1 MAKAAAN
8 PKAIT
13 KSSPTETAIDRC
25 ERARKTAY
33 EAEYAKSRSRA
44 VASII
49 AAEAYRH
56 AMPPLCSS
64 DNVRDFISCV
74 AHGLLIGVLDESKSS
89 RLLYAASIASTSFRA
104 AKSLPTCAS
113 GKDKSP
119 SGG

>member
-1 MAKAAAN
+1 MPKTAAK
-8 PKAIT
+8 PKATIE
-13 KSSPTETAIDRC
+13 SSPIGTAIDRC
-25 ERARKTAY
+25 ERARTTAY
-33 EAEYAKSRSRA
+33 EAEFAKSKSRA

-104 AKSLPTCAS
+104 AKSLPTRAPAKGKPAS
-113 GKDKSP
+113 G
-119 SGG
+119 G